1 MTSALYRRH
10 SCSLCRK
17 SRIHVKPLETECED
31 GTWVKPLTID
41 FKEGVDVMPCNQE
54 DGQSEP
60 FILEVRVTFKSEKPL
75 AFSEVLTFTDDL
87 GNE

>member
-1 MTSALYRRH
+1 
-10 SCSLCRK
+10 
-17 SRIHVKPLETECED
+17 
-31 GTWVKPLTID
+31 
-41 FKEGVDVMPCNQE
+41 MPCNQE